1 MINEKQIKECCGCT
15 ACESICTQNAIQ
27 MKQNKEGFFYP
38 VINENKCIDCGLC
51 TNVCQ
56 KTIKTS
62 PNYPIETYAAFSKN
76 EKIRLISSSGGIFG
90 SIADYCLKNGYFVYG
105 ARFNESFE
113 VIHAKVNK
121 DIESFY
127 GSKYVQSNLKNVY
140 ISIENELK
148 DGNKILF
155 IGTPCQVLGLNN
167 FLNQKNCIKE
177 NLLLLDF
184 VCHGVPSP
192 LILKKYLLELEKE
205 YNSKIRKVSF
215 RNKTYGWNLFSLK
228 IEFYNNKTY
237 IKNLKEDIYLQGF
250 LKNLTLGE
258 SCYKCKANNF
268 RSNSDITLGDY
279 WGVEK
284 ILKDSNYKND
294 KGVSL
299 LLINTL
305 KGKKLI
311 NDLSNKI
318 EKKDINL
325 QDAIKYNP
333 CIIKSV
339 KRNKHRN
346 NFFYNINNK
355 KISVTSLMKSYTQI
369 TAKEKIV
376 IRIKQTIKNIL
387 EG

>member
-1 MINEKQIKECCGCT
+1 MINKIQIKECCGCT
-15 ACESICTQNAIQ
+15 ACKSICPQNAIQ

-38 VINENKCIDCGLC
+38 VINENNCIECGFC
-51 TNVCQ
+51 TKVCQ

-62 PNYPIETYAAFSKN
+62 SNYPIETYAAFSKN
-76 EKIRLISSSGGIFG
+76 EKIRSISSSGGIFG
-90 SIADYCLKNGYFVYG
+90 SIADYYLKNGYLVYG

-121 DIESFY
+121 DVESFY
-127 GSKYVQSNLKNVY
+127 GSKYVQSNLENVY
-140 ISIENELK
+140 ISIKNELK
-148 DGNKILF
+148 DGKKILF

-167 FLNQKNCIKE
+167 FLKQKNCNKE

-184 VCHGVPSP
+184 ICHGVPSP
-192 LILKKYLLELEKE
+192 LILKNYLLELEKK

-228 IEFYNNKTY
+228 IEFYNNNTY
-237 IKNLKEDIYLQGF
+237 IKNLKEDAYLQGF

-284 ILKDSNYKND
+284 FLKDYNYNDD

-311 NDLSNKI
+311 NILSNKI
-318 EKKDINL
+318 VRKDINL

-339 KRNKHRN
+339 KRNKKRN
-346 NFFYNINNK
+346 KFFNDINNK
-355 KISVTSLMKSYTQI
+355 KISVTSLMKFYTQI
-369 TAKEKIV
+369 TFKEKITKHM
-376 IRIKQTIKNIL
+376 KQTIKNML